1 MTKKTGLGKGLDALI
16 PPGEF
21 LPAGEAALQAGGV
34 IEIPVGNIDPNPHQ
48 PRSHMDPEK
57 LNELAASIR
66 EHGIIQPIIV
76 TQGALPDRY
85 TLVAGE
91 RRLLAARQAG
101 LETIPAILREATEQQ
116 RLELALIENVQ
127 RTDLGPLEAAEAY
140 RQLDEE
146 FGLSHEEI
154 AVRVGK
160 NRVTITNT
168 LRLLKLSS
176 VVRQALAEERISEG
190 HARALLALPTPQAQT
205 AALQTILKHDLNVR
219 QTEELV
225 RKLCGEKPQKLPK
238 PAPPPE
244 IAAIEERLRTHL
256 GTKVTLNHHR
266 KGGTLVIH
274 YYSEEELDALVR
286 HIIGESR

>member
-76 TQGALPDRY
+76 TQGALPDHY
-85 TLVAGE
+85 TLVTGE

-160 NRVTITNT
+160 SRVTITNT
-168 LRLLKLSS
+168 LRLLKLPT

-286 HIIGESR
+286 HIIGESS

>member
-76 TQGALPDRY
+76 TQGALPDHY

-160 NRVTITNT
+160 SRVTITNT
-168 LRLLKLSS
+168 LRLLKLPP
-176 VVRQALAEERISEG
+176 VVRQALAEERTSEG

-286 HIIGESR
+286 HIIGESS